1 MSQEPHTVQDIRTA
15 MDNLIDR
22 ATNFDVD
29 ALETIYHK
37 DFHTT
42 LVMPDSS
49 VATYTKE
56 EFINHFRKQAEEGT
70 TQLNTWAD
78 WHDFHVLGDS
88 GVSVLSRKHSGM
100 NGEEMKLLCNIEWRF
115 EDDRWQVLRE
125 AIFLRPLNDGE

>member
-1 MSQEPHTVQDIRTA
+1 MTHTTADIRAA
-15 MDNLIDR
+15 MEHLIDR

-29 ALETIYHK
+29 ALEGIYHD

-49 VATYTKE
+49 VVTYTKQ
-56 EFINHFRKQAEEGT
+56 EFIRHFRKQAEDGK

-88 GVSVLSRKHSGM
+88 GVSVLTRKHSGM
-100 NGEEMKLLCNIEWRF
+100 NGEEMKLMCNIEWRYQ
-115 EDDRWQVLRE
+115 DGRWQVLRE
-125 AIFLRPLNDGE
+125 AIFLRPLVD